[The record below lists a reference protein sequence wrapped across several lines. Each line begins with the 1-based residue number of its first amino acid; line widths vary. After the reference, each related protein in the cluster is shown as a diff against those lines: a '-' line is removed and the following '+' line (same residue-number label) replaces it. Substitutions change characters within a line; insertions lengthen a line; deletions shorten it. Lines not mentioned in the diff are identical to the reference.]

1 MTPQLIAPAAE
12 PIADALKPGPTG
24 PRTPEGKARTRLNA
38 FRHGLTGQQFVFSPE
53 EAGLYANHFAE
64 IQTHYDPQGPIEE
77 ALVRQTADGIWRI
90 DRASAIEHGIF
101 ALALNPESQEEDD
114 GLNLARTWLQD
125 GKSLALLTLYV
136 KRIENKL
143 DANKAE
149 LSLIQNARKQEAAA
163 AMNTAIT
170 LQKAAEIEGKPY
182 KPEAY
187 FNPPP
192 AVKESVF
199 STEAVTQEIARRD
212 TFHAAQLTVMRA
224 QRAASNQRRDAA

>member
-1 MTPQLIAPAAE
+1 MTPQLIAPTAE
-12 PIADALKPGPTG
+12 PIADAPKPGPTG
-24 PRTPEGKARTRLNA
+24 PRTEEGKARTRLNA

-53 EAGLYANHFAE
+53 EAELYANHFTQ
-64 IQTHYDPQGPIEE
+64 IQTHYEPQGPIEE
-77 ALVRQTADGIWRI
+77 ALVRQTADGIWRL

-101 ALALNPESQEEDD
+101 ALALNPDSQNEDD

-125 GKSLALLTLYV
+125 GKSLALLSLYV

-149 LSLIQNARKQEAAA
+149 LTLLQGIRKQEAAA

-170 LQKAAEIEGKPY
+170 LQKAAEIEGKTY
-182 KPEAY
+182 QPEAY

-192 AVKESVF
+192 AVKELVF
-199 STEAVTQEIARRD
+199 SADLVAQEIARRD

-224 QRAASNQRRDAA
+224 QRTASNQRRDAA